1 MTKLNTTLLKD
12 LPIKQTSIT
21 DNDYV
26 VVSSGGTKKLKIKD
40 ITKDVEKKAANLE
53 EKTTELSEQ
62 LDNKANNK
70 DVVKKGFGTLNDF
83 DEETR
88 ALIQGL
94 KPGQINAVLG
104 EGNVT
109 PQNTNFIDIKTGKNL
124 FNINSS
130 IVGKNINES
139 GVIYDDSGYS
149 ISDFIKVNVGSKY
162 TVHSSSYFYLCFY
175 DSNKLFVSGTKTTV
189 NPALTFT
196 AQYTYVRICYRTSL
210 SDVMLEEGEVVSS
223 FEAYKEINELNDTI
237 KIKGSNV
244 EDGSITQDKL
254 DKNISFDVADGSV
267 TPTKTTFLKVPDIKN
282 LHNIN
287 TILSSK
293 NINDTS
299 GQTFDDE
306 GYDTSEFIE
315 LTIGETYTASA
326 SSYIFGYFYNDDK
339 SFVSGSKIT
348 INPTLTFTAEY
359 KYIRIASRKV
369 VNSIQLEKGSSKTE
383 YEPYPQEVLSE
394 LHGVN
399 VDGKCIKYKS
409 LGLDRFS
416 TDVTNQLGYNREL
429 INKDLKYIA
438 ITGQM
443 GSCPA
448 NNVEAFIQSAHL
460 GAFGVEFDMRLTKD
474 DNIVVIHDELVSN
487 VLDETDGKKVS
498 DYTLVELKN
507 FKYKEQWIKDYYTKP
522 IRINT
527 LEEAIE
533 CCKKYNLFM
542 FLELKNDGYEK
553 TNQTKFVNLVID
565 KLLLYGVHNHCALI
579 TQSESTA
586 SLIRSRLPH
595 ATISLKR
602 YIASTDVNDDI
613 DMAKRIGGNIIMQCE
628 DNGGAICSRE
638 ILTDER
644 IKKYHENN
652 FPVKDIDFIFT
663 FNKDALLNKNIRYVC
678 NFKTTDNGESWSYD
692 SANSSK
698 LNANLTKINT
708 NEWKLVIDELQP
720 VMLNNTMPN
729 INFSMYE
736 NKNVLFNYSI
746 NALGVFIKAN
756 ILDGGELNSS
766 ILRLNIIF

>member
-1 MTKLNTTLLKD
+1 MGNNLYSNLVNFYNVNDENFKEFMAELYKEMLTTHRD
-12 LPIKQTSIT
+12 VQ
-21 DNDYV
+21 YV
-26 VVSSGGTKKLKIKD
+26 KEHLTEEIEKI
-40 ITKDVEKKAANLE
+40 
-53 EKTTELSEQ
+53 
-62 LDNKANNK
+62 LDKYLV
-70 DVVKKGFGTLNDF
+70 D
-83 DEETR
+83 
-88 ALIQGL
+88 
-94 KPGQINAVLG
+94 
-104 EGNVT
+104 GN
-109 PQNTNFIDIKTGKNL
+109 
-124 FNINSS
+124 FNIN
-130 IVGKNINES
+130 IEEKVNEFLENNQEIKNINSQLDAKANES
-139 GVIYDDSGYS
+139 EVIKKGQVDLNEMTERTLQAIQGGEGTSFNLLS
-149 ISDFIKVNVGSKY
+149 I
-162 TVHSSSYFYLCFY
+162 
-175 DSNKLFVSGTKTTV
+175 
-189 NPALTFT
+189 P
-196 AQYTYVRICYRTSL
+196 R
-210 SDVMLEEGEVVSS
+210 
-223 FEAYKEINELNDTI
+223 
-237 KIKGSNV
+237 
-244 EDGSITQDKL
+244 
-254 DKNISFDVADGSV
+254 DGSV
-267 TPTKTTFLKVPDIKN
+267 TPNKTTFLKVSDIKN
-282 LHNIN
+282 LYNIN
-287 TILSSK
+287 TIVSSK

-306 GYDTSEFIE
+306 GYNTSEFIE
-315 LTIGETYTASA
+315 LTIGETYTVSA

-348 INPTLTFTAEY
+348 INPSLTFTTEY

-369 VNSIQLEKGSSKTE
+369 VNSIQLEKGSIKTE

-399 VDGKCIKYKS
+399 VDGKCINYKS
-409 LGLDRFS
+409 LGLDKFS

-487 VLDETDGKKVS
+487 VLDETEGKKVS

-507 FKYKEQWIKDYYTKP
+507 FRYKEQWIKDYYTKP

-527 LEEAIE
+527 LDEAIE

-586 SLIRSRLPH
+586 NLIRSRLSH

-628 DNGGAICSRE
+628 DNGGPICSRE

-663 FNKDALLNKNIRYVC
+663 FDKDALLNKNIRYVC
-678 NFKTTDNGESWSYD
+678 NFETNDNGETWNFNST
-692 SANSSK
+692 NSSK

-720 VMLNNTMPN
+720 VMLNNTMPS

-766 ILRLNIIF
+766 NLRLNIIF